1 MATVEEKP
9 INRNEAH
16 DRDPYNNCSY
26 GTLVERDYIRVKLPI
41 LDVDDFNNRVIGG
54 YEDGIAEKY
63 LPADLAIARSL
74 VPAGTATL
82 RDFSYIAPD
91 IPEYKPSNCT
101 GCMDC
106 VTLCPDTAILGKV
119 VSEKDFEQRLSMI
132 TDPADREMFRKQW
145 SKTRKYYEGPA
156 KRTGEGGM
164 FSIIID
170 PSKCKGCAECV
181 TVCDD
186 DALHMIAKNEQT
198 MTDIRKSHR
207 YFKQIGP
214 SDEKFISDNLLID
227 MMLKEKTHVYVGGAG
242 SCAGCGE
249 GTALRMLCAATGA
262 KYGSDWGIIAATGC
276 NTVYTST
283 YPYNPYLVPW
293 TNSLF
298 ENAPAMAMG
307 VRARWDQMG
316 WDKKPLW
323 CLGGDG
329 AMFDIGF
336 QSLSRMFAS
345 GMNIKVFVLDTQVY
359 SNTGGQASTSSY
371 TGQNTKMSV
380 HGSVIS
386 GKQERRKEI
395 AQIAMMHPYTFV
407 AQTTCA
413 HVNHFYRSVLDAMEF
428 DGPAIVC
435 CYTTC
440 QPEHGVADNMATDQ
454 ARLAVDTRAFP
465 LMMYDPRKGDT
476 IREHLSLQG
485 NPAVND
491 DWYVNPK
498 TGKEVDFIDFCRS
511 EGRFAK
517 HFDKEGNPSETLL
530 RGKQDR
536 LENWHVLQDLAG
548 LRDKA
553 KAAAKA
559 AAKLAA
565 KPAAKPDMAKPDMEK
580 PVKAAAPQKPVAVG
594 NGHPNDKT
602 NLGDIGLN
610 AGSTLKYYDGERW
623 IAGTLHSLEPAVLKL
638 DDGSEIHTTI
648 TVVLEGLREGVL
660 EKQ

>member
-1 MATVEEKP
+1 MSVETKLP
-9 INRNEAH
+9 SLNEASE
-16 DRDPYNNCSY
+16 RDPYNNSSY
-26 GTLVERDYIRVKLPI
+26 GTLVDAPYKPVELPVLNVI
-41 LDVDDFNNRVIGG
+41 DFNDRIIRA
-54 YEDGIAEKY
+54 YEDGSAEKG
-63 LPADLAIARSL
+63 LPADLSVSRSL
-74 VPAGTATL
+74 IPAGTATL

-91 IPEYKPSNCT
+91 LPEYIPSNCT

-119 VSEKDFEQRLSMI
+119 LSESEFNQKLEAI
-132 TDPADREMFRKQW
+132 KDPADREMFKAQW
-145 SKTRKYYEGPA
+145 AKTRKYYEGPQ
-156 KRTGEGGM
+156 KKLGEGGM
-164 FSIIID
+164 FNIIID

-186 DALHMIAKNEQT
+186 LALKMIPKTEEV
-198 MTDIRKSHR
+198 MTSVRKSHR
-207 YFKQIGP
+207 FFKEFGP
-214 SDEKFISDNLLID
+214 SNEKYVSDNLLID
-227 MMLKEKTHVYVGGAG
+227 MMLKEKTHIYTGGAG

-249 GTALRMLCAATGA
+249 GTALRMMCAATGA
-262 KYGSDWGIIAATGC
+262 KHGDQWGIIAATGC

-307 VRARWDQMG
+307 VRSRWDQMG
-316 WDKKPLW
+316 WQDRPLW
-323 CLGGDG
+323 CIGGDG

-380 HGSVIS
+380 HGKAIS

-395 AQIAMMHPYTFV
+395 AQIAMMHPRTFV

-413 HVNHFYRSVLDAMEF
+413 HVNHFYRSVLDALEF

-465 LMMYDPRKGDT
+465 LLIYDPRKGDT
-476 IREHLSLQG
+476 ISERLSLQG

-491 DWYVNPK
+491 DWWMNPK
-498 TGKEVDFIDFCRS
+498 TGQQVDFLDFARS
-511 EGRFAK
+511 EGRFGK
-517 HFDKEGNPSETLL
+517 HFDKDGNPSETLL
-530 RGKQDR
+530 YAKQDR

-548 LRDKA
+548 VRGK
-553 KAAAKA
+553 KGAAKA
-559 AAKLAA
+559 AAPAAAVKAPAA
-565 KPAAKPDMAKPDMEK
+565 KPAP
-580 PVKAAAPQKPVAVG
+580 AAARPNGDFSVG
-594 NGHPNDKT
+594 MRIKYND
-602 NLGDIGLN
+602 
-610 AGSTLKYYDGERW
+610 GSAW
-623 IAGTLHSLEPAVLKL
+623 IAGVIESLEPAVVKL
-638 DDGSEIHTTI
+638 EDSSIIRTSLDN
-648 TVVLEGLREGVL
+648 LREGAKAGLIVHA
-660 EKQ
+660 